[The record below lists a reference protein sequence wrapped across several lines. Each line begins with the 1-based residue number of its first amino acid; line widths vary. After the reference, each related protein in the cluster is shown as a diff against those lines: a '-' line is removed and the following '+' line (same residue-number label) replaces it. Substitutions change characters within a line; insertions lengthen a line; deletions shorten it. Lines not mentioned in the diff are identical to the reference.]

1 LYIGSADDYYPRGF
15 SVGWLV
21 YLVGVDLKPKSL
33 KKGNIGLLGLGLLKI
48 PFYFWLPESS
58 LSQTAVLYMD
68 PKILKYFLK
77 LKILLNYRTQF
88 WEDIPTHRLYKSP
101 S

>member
-1 LYIGSADDYYPRGF
+1 M
-15 SVGWLV
+15 WLV

-48 PFYFWLPESS
+48 PFYFWKGEDIGGFHIPWLPESS

-68 PKILKYFLK
+68 PKILKFLK
-77 LKILLNYRTQF
+77 TQNSILKFLL
-88 WEDIPTHRLYKSP
+88 I
-101 S
+101 